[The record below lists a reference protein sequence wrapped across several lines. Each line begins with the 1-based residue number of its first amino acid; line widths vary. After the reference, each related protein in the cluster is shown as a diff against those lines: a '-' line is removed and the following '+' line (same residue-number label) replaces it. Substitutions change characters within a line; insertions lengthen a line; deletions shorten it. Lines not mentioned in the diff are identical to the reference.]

1 MRRAVPADV
10 PVAVTTLTRA
20 FADYPWTRHT
30 LAADDHSRRLARSQ
44 ELFLTR
50 VGLPHGRVWVAR
62 DGLAVSVWT
71 TPDREGLDA
80 VFAEL
85 APRFTEL
92 AGDRAAAAETAE
104 ATLAPHR
111 PREPVW
117 YLGTVGVDPA
127 HQGAGLGSAVVRP
140 GLAAADAD
148 GVPVFLET
156 SLPANVRLYRRLGFT
171 VTAEV
176 ELPDGGPTTWC
187 MLRRPLTSP
196 ARR

>member
-1 MRRAVPADV
+1 MAVA
-10 PVAVTTLTRA
+10 TLSRA

-30 LAADDHSRRLARSQ
+30 LSADDHTQRLARSQ

-50 VGLPHGRVWVAR
+50 VGLAHGRVWVAH

-71 TPDREGLDA
+71 TPDSTGLDA
-80 VFAEL
+80 VFTEL
-85 APRFTEL
+85 APRFAEL
-92 AGDRAAAAETAE
+92 AGDRAAAAEAAE
-104 ATLAPHR
+104 AALAPHR

-127 HQGAGLGSAVVRP
+127 HQGRGLGSAVIRP
-140 GLAAADAD
+140 GLVAADTEGA
-148 GVPVFLET
+148 GVFLET